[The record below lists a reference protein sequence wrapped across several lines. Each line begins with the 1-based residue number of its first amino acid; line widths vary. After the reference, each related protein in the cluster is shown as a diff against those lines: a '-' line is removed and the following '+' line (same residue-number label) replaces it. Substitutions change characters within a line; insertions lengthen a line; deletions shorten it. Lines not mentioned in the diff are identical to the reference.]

1 MKICHLTSVHNLDDT
16 RIFLKECSSLAKN
29 KNYEVYLVGAGNSEI
44 KNGVYMINLDNKYKN
59 RLNRMFNFSKE
70 VYKKALDIDADVY
83 HLHDPE
89 LLRFALKFKKKGK
102 KVIYDVHEE
111 VSKQILSKQWIP
123 NFSRKIISNLFE
135 RYEKNISKRL
145 DYIITAT
152 PKIKD
157 NFKKFT
163 DRVCNVNNF
172 PLLSGDVEYKESN
185 FNKKERQICY
195 VGALT
200 EVRNIHNIIKAV
212 NKADCKLVLAGPVE
226 PGYKKYLESL
236 PGWKKT
242 EYFGI
247 ANRDQVSD
255 IYSNSC
261 LGVVILKGLQRYQR
275 SLPVKMFEYMIAG
288 LPIVCSD
295 FSLWKEMVEKN
306 NCGICV
312 DPENIEEVSK
322 AIEYLLDNRDK
333 AKQMGQNG
341 RNLVLTK
348 CNWDIEERK
357 LFKVYDELGL

>member
-1 MKICHLTSVHNLDDT
+1 
-16 RIFLKECSSLAKN
+16 
-29 KNYEVYLVGAGNSEI
+29 
-44 KNGVYMINLDNKYKN
+44 
-59 RLNRMFNFSKE
+59 MFNFSKK
-70 VYKKALDIDADVY
+70 VYKKALNIDADVY

-123 NFSRKIISNLFE
+123 SFLRKIISNLFE

-152 PKIKD
+152 PKIED
-157 NFKKFT
+157 NFKKIT
-163 DRVCNVNNF
+163 DKVCNVNNF
-172 PLLSGDVEYKESN
+172 PLLSGDIEYKESD

-195 VGALT
+195 VGGLT
-200 EVRNIHNIIKAV
+200 EVRNIHNIIEAV
-212 NKADCKLVLAGPVE
+212 NKSDCKLVLAGPVE

-236 PGWKKT
+236 PGWNKT
-242 EYFGI
+242 EYLGVV
-247 ANRDQVSD
+247 NRDQVSD
-255 IYSNSC
+255 ICSNSC
-261 LGVVILKGLQRYQR
+261 LGMILFKNVPNH
-275 SLPVKMFEYMIAG
+275 SNAVPNKMFEYMIAG
-288 LPIVCSD
+288 LPIICSN
-295 FSLWKEMVEKN
+295 FSLWKEIVEKN

-322 AIEYLLDNRDK
+322 AIEYLLDNRDR

-348 CNWDIEERK
+348 CNWDIEKEK
-357 LFKVYDELGL
+357 LLKVYDELRV